1 MLIKNGTVVTGTDT
15 FIGDIL
21 IENGVITQIGVNIS
35 AADTPVIDA
44 SGKLVLPGAVDVH
57 THLDLDVGIA
67 TAVDDF
73 YTGTVA
79 AACGGTTTIVDH
91 MAFGPKDCNLGYQAA
106 RYHQLADGK
115 AVIDY
120 GFHGVIQ
127 HVNDDILAEMESLV
141 DEGITSYKLYMT
153 YGYRLED
160 ADILRVMARIKEL
173 GLIISAHPEND
184 GTITYFKEVFHGAGL
199 VAPEYHAK
207 SRPFQ
212 CESEAVNR
220 LLLFSEM
227 LGDVPLYVVH
237 LSNGLGLEYCKQ
249 ARQRGLRKVFVE
261 TCPQYL
267 FLNED
272 MYAQEDGL
280 KYIMS
285 PPLRHKTHSE
295 VLWRGIELGDIQTIG
310 TDHCPFNFATDKQ
323 LGADDFSKCPNGAP
337 GVEMR
342 LPLMYSEGV
351 AKGRISLNTL
361 VSICAANPAKLFGLY
376 PRKGTIAPGSDGDIV
391 IIDPHAGRLVSKKE
405 MHENVDYS
413 PYEGFE
419 LSGRIHAVISRGDL
433 IVKDNVFVG
442 VKGRGKFIQRKKPII
457 QL

>member
-1 MLIKNGTVVTGTDT
+1 MIKNGTVVTGSDT
-15 FIGDIL
+15 FAGDVL
-21 IENGVITQIGVNIS
+21 IENGVITRIGVNLT
-35 AADTPVIDA
+35 ADGVQVVDA

-57 THLDLDVGIA
+57 THFDLDVGIA

-91 MAFGPKDCNLGYQAA
+91 MAFGPAGCNLGHQVA
-106 RYHQLADGK
+106 RYHELAGGK

-127 HVNDDILAEMESLV
+127 HVNDDILAEMEPLV
-141 DEGITSYKLYMT
+141 GEGITSYKLYMT
-153 YGYRLED
+153 YGHKLED

-173 GLIISAHPEND
+173 GLIVSAHPEND
-184 GTITYFKEVFHGAGL
+184 GTIAYFKGVFHKAGL
-199 VAPEYHAK
+199 FAPEYHAK
-207 SRPFQ
+207 SRPFH

-237 LSNGLGLEYCKQ
+237 LSNSLGLEYCKQ
-249 ARQRGLRKVFVE
+249 ARQRGLRRVFVE

-267 FLNED
+267 FLNEEL
-272 MYAQEDGL
+272 YTREDGL

-285 PPLRHKTHSE
+285 PPLRDKSHSDA
-295 VLWRGIELGDIQTIG
+295 LWRGIELGDVQTIG

-323 LGADDFSKCPNGAP
+323 RGAADFAMCPNGAP

-351 AKGRISLNTL
+351 AAGRISVNLL
-361 VSICAANPAKLFGLY
+361 VSLCATNPAKLFGLY
-376 PRKGTIAPGSDGDIV
+376 PRKGAIAPGSDGDVV
-391 IIDPHAGRLVSKKE
+391 ILNPNARRTVSKKD

-419 LSGRIHAVISRGDL
+419 LAGRIDAVVSRGEL
-433 IVKDNVFVG
+433 IVKDNIFVG
-442 VKGRGKFIQRKKPII
+442 EKGRGKFMRRSKPITQI
-457 QL
+457 